1 MASNAIELLA
11 PARDADIGI
20 EAINHGADAVYI
32 GGPAFGARD
41 KAPNELADIERL
53 VRYAHRYHARIYITL
68 NTILRDDELEVAR
81 RQAWDLYNVG
91 VDALIVQDMG
101 LLQIDLPPIQLH
113 ASTQCDT
120 RTPEKARFL
129 QDVGFSKIILAREL
143 SLEQIRD
150 VRAQV
155 ERATLEFFIHGAL
168 CVAYSGQCFI
178 SHAHTGRSANRGSCS
193 QECRLPYTVTD
204 GEGRVIAHEK
214 HVLSIK
220 DNDQSGNLGALI
232 DAGVRSFKIEGRY
245 KDLGYVKNVTAHY
258 RRLLDVLFE
267 ERGDLRGTSSGR
279 TTFTFTPDPQR
290 NFNRGASDYFVNG
303 RTDDL
308 GAFDSPKHAGLPI
321 GHIARLAASHVDIEL
336 ADDALSL
343 ANGDGVTHYD
353 LQHNLVGWQVNTA
366 QRVAGRLWRAWPNEP
381 IDLLKGLRA
390 GTALNRNR
398 DQAWDRQLAHKS
410 AERRIG
416 VTLRLRAT
424 EHGFALDVC
433 DADGVLAGSEVAHP
447 RQPARDVTQ
456 AQASIREQL
465 GRLGN
470 TIFEATAIEIA
481 FEQPWFVPASVL
493 NSLRRDAIAALE
505 SARAAALQRP
515 ARAAAVEPPVPYP
528 GDALTYLANV
538 YNHAAHDFYI
548 THGVRIVD
556 AAYESHQE
564 LGDVSL
570 MITKHCVRWS
580 LSLCPKQAK
589 GVTGVQG
596 TIRAEPLT
604 MVSGGDTLTL
614 RFDCKP
620 CEMHV
625 VGRIKRHVLND
636 TPAQPITFYRARA
649 ERGRES
655 VPAHG
660 RTPHEATGHTG
671 PAVDAA

>member
-1 MASNAIELLA
+1 MSASTIELLA

-20 EAINHGADAVYI
+20 EAVNHGADAVYI

-41 KAPNELADIERL
+41 KASNELPDLERL
-53 VRYAHRYHARIYITL
+53 VRHAHRYHARVYVTL

-81 RQAWDLYNVG
+81 RQAWDLYDVG

-101 LLQIDLPPIQLH
+101 LLQIDLPAIQLH

-120 RTPEKARFL
+120 RTPNKARFL

-143 SLEQIRD
+143 DLQQIRA

-155 ERATLEFFIHGAL
+155 DRATLEFFIHGAL

-204 GEGRVIAHEK
+204 SSGRVLAHEK

-220 DNDQSGNLGALI
+220 DNDQSANLAALV

-245 KDLGYVKNVTAHY
+245 KDLGTVKNVTAHY
-258 RRLLDVLFE
+258 RRLLDALLE
-267 ERGDLRGTSSGR
+267 GRSDLRRASSGR
-279 TTFTFTPDPQR
+279 TTFAFTPDPQR
-290 NFNRGASDYFVNG
+290 NFNRGATDYFVNG

-308 GAFDSPKHAGLPI
+308 GTFDSPKHAGLAV
-321 GHIARLAASHVDIEL
+321 GHVTRVAASHLEVEL
-336 ADDALSL
+336 DDTAATLS
-343 ANGDGVTHYD
+343 NGDGLTYFD
-353 LQHNLVGWQVNTA
+353 LHNNLVGLQVNTA
-366 QRVAGRLWRAWPNEP
+366 SALGGAAWRVEPNEP
-381 IDLLKGLRA
+381 VASLKGLCA
-390 GTALNRNR
+390 GTLLNRNR
-398 DQAWDRQLAHKS
+398 DLAWDRLLARKS

-416 VTLRLRAT
+416 VSMELSDTPAGLQLKLR
-424 EHGFALDVC
+424 D
-433 DADGVLAGSEVAHP
+433 DDGVQASADVAIVK
-447 RQPARDVTQ
+447 QPARDAAKVEPT
-456 AQASIREQL
+456 IREHL
-465 GRLGN
+465 GKLGN
-470 TIFEATAIEIA
+470 TIFEARRIDITHSS
-481 FEQPWFVPASVL
+481 PWFVPASVL
-493 NSLRRDAIAALE
+493 NALRRDAVTALE
-505 SARAAALQRP
+505 AARAAALQRLP
-515 ARAAAVEPPVPYP
+515 RATPVEPAAPYP

-538 YNHAAHDFYI
+538 YNHAAHEFYVK
-548 THGVRIVD
+548 HGVRIVD
-556 AAYESHQE
+556 AAFESHQE

-604 MVSGGDTLTL
+604 MVSGGDMLTL

-625 VGRIKRHVLND
+625 VGRIKRHVLNE
-636 TPAQPITFYRARA
+636 TSAQPITFYRARKA
-649 ERGRES
+649 
-655 VPAHG
+655 VPA
-660 RTPHEATGHTG
+660 
-671 PAVDAA
+671 

>member
-1 MASNAIELLA
+1 VSTRALELLA

-20 EAINHGADAVYI
+20 EAVDHGADAVYI

-41 KAPNELADIERL
+41 KASNELPDLERL
-53 VRYAHRYHARIYITL
+53 VRHAHRYHARIYVTL
-68 NTILRDDELEVAR
+68 NTILRDDELETAR
-81 RQAWDLYNVG
+81 RQAWDLYNAG

-143 SLEQIRD
+143 SLQQIRD

-155 ERATLEFFIHGAL
+155 DRATLEFFIHGAL

-204 GEGRVIAHEK
+204 SAGRVIAHEK

-220 DNDQSGNLGALI
+220 DNDQSANLAALV

-245 KDLGYVKNVTAHY
+245 KDLGTVKNVTAHY
-258 RRLLDVLFE
+258 RRLFDALLE
-267 ERGDLRGTSSGR
+267 GRPDLQRASSGR
-279 TTFTFTPDPQR
+279 TTFLFTPDPRR
-290 NFNRGASDYFVNG
+290 NFNRGATDYFVNG

-308 GAFDSPKHAGLPI
+308 GAFDTPKHAGLPV
-321 GHIARLAASHVDIEL
+321 GHVAKVAASHIDVEL
-336 ADDALSL
+336 DEGLAL
-343 ANGDGVTHYD
+343 ANGDGLTHYD
-353 LQHNLVGWQVNTA
+353 LHSNLVGWQANTV
-366 QRVAGRLWRAWPNEP
+366 QPLSGQLWRVVPNEP
-381 IDLLKGLRA
+381 IAALKGLRA
-390 GTALNRNR
+390 GTALHRNR
-398 DQAWDRQLAHKS
+398 DTAWDRLLARKS

-416 VTLRLRAT
+416 VTLRLRETDAR
-424 EHGFALDVC
+424 FVLDIA
-433 DADGVLAGSEVAHP
+433 DDDGVHASSEAAQA
-447 RQPARDVTQ
+447 RQPARDASH
-456 AQASIREQL
+456 AQASIREHL

-470 TIFEATAIEIA
+470 TIFEARAIDIA
-481 FEQPWFVPASVL
+481 LAQPWFVPPSVL
-493 NSLRRDAIAALE
+493 NALRRDAVVALE
-505 SARAAALQRP
+505 AARAAALQRP
-515 ARAAAVEPPVPYP
+515 PRAAAVEPPARYP

-538 YNHAAHDFYI
+538 YNHAAHDFYVK
-548 THGVRIVD
+548 HGVSIVD

-604 MVSGGDTLTL
+604 MTSGGDTLTL

-625 VGRIKRHVLND
+625 VGRIKRHVLGD
-636 TPAQPITFYRARA
+636 TPAQPITFYRARKT
-649 ERGRES
+649 
-655 VPAHG
+655 V
-660 RTPHEATGHTG
+660 
-671 PAVDAA
+671 AA